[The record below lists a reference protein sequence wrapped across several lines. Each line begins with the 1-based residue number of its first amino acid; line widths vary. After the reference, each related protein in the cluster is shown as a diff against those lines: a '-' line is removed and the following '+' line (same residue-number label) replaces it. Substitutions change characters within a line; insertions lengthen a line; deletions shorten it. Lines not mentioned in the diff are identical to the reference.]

1 MSHPERP
8 ILDALADRMGILP
21 VYAGLDGL
29 EHRPSKRTCRALL
42 TAMGI
47 DVSTEA
53 AAARSLEESRDAER
67 ESLLPPV
74 RVVDQRATE
83 RLSVIQPSGKH
94 AGNEPTAWTLAV
106 IGPRAQ
112 HGELIDWE
120 VEVTEEDGQ
129 RHHARSGA
137 WGWESGI
144 SVRFPRPLPLG
155 YHALSLTARRRD
167 GRRFEGTQSLI
178 VTPGRCSTQAL
189 GRGQRRFY
197 GLLTQLYTVRSKRNW
212 GIGDLGD
219 LKKLVGWSARI
230 GAAFV
235 GLNPLHALANRDG
248 EISPYSPVSRLY
260 RNVAYIDIMAVPELT
275 WVPAATKHIRSPA
288 LKRELGALHENRHV
302 DYERVMDCKRPVLE
316 ILHRGFAARH
326 RGQPTPRG
334 RAYRRYLATEG
345 QALTD
350 FATFST
356 IQSHLEARQ
365 KRGRDWHTWPAGY
378 RDPRS
383 ATVREFA
390 SRHAEEI
397 NFHRYLQFELD
408 RQLGAA
414 CSKARSAGLTIGLY
428 QDLAIGSS
436 QAGSDTWAFPGLF
449 ARGVTLGAPPDPFHS
464 RGQDWQLPPLDPRR
478 LAADGYRYWI
488 RLVRAAF
495 AHAGALRIDHV
506 MGLFRQFWVPAGRP
520 PTEGAYVR
528 FPASD
533 LLGIL
538 ALESVRAGALV
549 IGEDLGTVPR
559 GLPGELARWGILCT
573 RVLYFARDGRGS
585 FWPARTYPRH
595 ALVSAN
601 THDMAPLAGYWSG
614 HDLDLRRR
622 SGQLRSAKALLAAR
636 GQRVRERRVLVR
648 RLVAEGV
655 LPKAREPS
663 SGAELCSA
671 VNAFLCRTPAAL
683 VGIALDD
690 LVGEIEPVNMPGVG
704 AERFKSWSRR
714 LHLPLEALYTDPVVS
729 QALQGAAKS
738 GRTRRRQA
746 GVSRPGS
753 GRPHAALPEP
763 RRMRGIR
770 D

>member
-1 MSHPERP
+1 
-8 ILDALADRMGILP
+8 
-21 VYAGLDGL
+21 
-29 EHRPSKRTCRALL
+29 
-42 TAMGI
+42 
-47 DVSTEA
+47 
-53 AAARSLEESRDAER
+53 
-67 ESLLPPV
+67 
-74 RVVDQRATE
+74 
-83 RLSVIQPSGKH
+83 
-94 AGNEPTAWTLAV
+94 
-106 IGPRAQ
+106 
-112 HGELIDWE
+112 
-120 VEVTEEDGQ
+120 
-129 RHHARSGA
+129 
-137 WGWESGI
+137 
-144 SVRFPRPLPLG
+144 
-155 YHALSLTARRRD
+155 LTARTRD

-178 VTPGRCSTQAL
+178 VTPGRCSIRAL

-197 GLLTQLYTVRSKRNW
+197 GLLTQLYTVTSKRNW

-219 LKKLVGWSARI
+219 LKKLVGWSSRI

-260 RNVAYIDIMAVPELT
+260 RNVAYIDVMAVPERT
-275 WVPAATKHIRSPA
+275 WMPAATRRIRSPA
-288 LKRELGALHENRHV
+288 LQCELGALRENRHV

-350 FATFST
+350 FATFLT
-356 IQSHLEARQ
+356 IQSHIGLRR
-365 KRGRDWHTWPAGY
+365 KRDRDWRSWPAGY

-383 ATVREFA
+383 ARVREFA

-414 CSKARSAGLTIGLY
+414 CSKARSAGLAVGLY

-436 QAGSDTWAFPGLF
+436 SAGSDTWAFPGLF

-488 RLVRAAF
+488 RLVRGAF

-506 MGLFRQFWVPAGRP
+506 MGLFRQFWIPAGRP

-538 ALESVRAGALV
+538 ALESARAGALV

-573 RVLYFARDGRGS
+573 RVLYFARDRRGS
-585 FWPARTYPRH
+585 FWPARTYPRK

-622 SGQLRSAKALLAAR
+622 SGQLRSTKALLAAR
-636 GQRVRERRVLVR
+636 SQRVRERRLIVR

-655 LPKAREPS
+655 LPKGGEPS
-663 SGAELCSA
+663 SGAELCDA
-671 VNAFLCRTPAAL
+671 INAFLCRTPAAL

-690 LVGEIEPVNMPGVG
+690 LAGEIEPINMPGVG

-714 LHLPLEALYTDPVVS
+714 LHLPLEALSTDPAVS
-729 QALQGAAKS
+729 QALRGAAKS
-738 GRTRRRQA
+738 GRARRRKA
-746 GVSRPGS
+746 RVSRGGS
-753 GRPHAALPEP
+753 AKPHAALPRP
-763 RRMRGIR
+763 RRARAIR